1 MAKEKKDPVIIQQD
15 ADSSLYNRL
24 QQHTLDEVQRLSG
37 KVWTDFNVH
46 DPGVTLMDIANYALT
61 ETDYKLRFELQD
73 YLTTKEVCFDPIR
86 FGLFPVEAVYTT
98 APVTTEDYRKL
109 LYSHVPSLDSIWV
122 ICNNKTGGYTVRIAL
137 PPYKKSNEDDIIQQ
151 VKEVYNSHRN
161 LCEYLE
167 KVEVVHPEELELWA
181 ELEIEQGAD
190 PSVVLAKIYE
200 AIHIYLSGA
209 FHIYMPEERK
219 LTEMSPEEWL
229 EGSSD
234 GLRVE
239 IPEQKNTE
247 YELYKRLWS
256 VDGVHSFSTCYLMKN
271 GMPQTDFSEGFTLK
285 IPKSDKELKVKIR
298 CGKTLMTIEMKKFN
312 SHLDTY
318 YASKERNRNRIAKNR
333 NEACR
338 VKGNYRDIFTHTP
351 LACDFPLCYNL
362 PSPEGK
368 TTSFE
373 AYLKL
378 YDWIN
383 EQGLED
389 LKELPHLLSF
399 DEPKDDS
406 TLSPRKIKLFSS
418 YLDFLDSLYGVESNP
433 QWLKEENCYGE
444 TEIEVVVRRME
455 FLRHTARMTR
465 DRAKAKNLSF
475 TGDGLNTPTV
485 KEWFCRLLGINSD
498 DEHTVSNVLPGHNL
512 RLIEKRKNK
521 PFLDRL
527 DALLIDEKLFNEKY
541 VNPVSYEQTASDDE
555 EKRKEYSRLRTE
567 LPIFNDNRISGDLFR
582 HGLSL
587 DNYRIVEASKGEYM
601 LIYRNQ
607 EKEGWT
613 NLGRTDNKEQL
624 NTLANILRKYLL
636 ELNRDCE
643 TVYILESV
651 LVKKEYPFHLLI
663 VLPDWTLRFHTP
675 RFREMC
681 RNLLRSIIPAH
692 ISGEIYWLD
701 EKCMQRFE
709 NGYRQLM
716 NAIGNGDMK
725 DYCDMLYNA
734 IYELL
739 QTADEKQFLDDNY

>member
-1 MAKEKKDPVIIQQD
+1 MAKAKEEPAIIQED
-15 ADSSLYNRL
+15 VDNSLYNRL

-61 ETDYKLRFELQD
+61 ETDYKLRFDLQD
-73 YLTTKEVCFDPIR
+73 YLTTKDGNFDSER
-86 FGLFPVEAVYTT
+86 FGLFSAEAVYTT
-98 APVTTEDYRKL
+98 APVTAEDYRKL
-109 LYSHVPSLDSIWV
+109 FYSHISSIDSVWV
-122 ICNNKTGGYTVRIAL
+122 ICNNETGGYTVRIAQS
-137 PPYKKSNEDDIIQQ
+137 PYEKQNEDAIIKQ

-181 ELEIEQGAD
+181 ELEIEPGAD
-190 PSVVLAKIYE
+190 PSIVLAKIYE
-200 AIHIYLSGA
+200 TILFYLSGT
-209 FHIYMPEERK
+209 FHIYAPAERK

-239 IPEQKNTE
+239 IPQQKNTE

-256 VDGVHSFSTCYLMKN
+256 VDGIHSFSTCYLMRN
-271 GMPQTDFSEGFTLK
+271 GTPQTDFSEGFTLK

-298 CGKTLMTIEMKKFN
+298 CGKTFLTIDMKKFN
-312 SHLDTY
+312 SHLETY
-318 YASKERNRNRIAKNR
+318 YASQKQNRDRIGSR
-333 NEACR
+333 NELCLAQ
-338 VKGNYRDIFTHTP
+338 GSYRDIFTHTP
-351 LACDFPLCYNL
+351 LAYDFPLCYNL
-362 PSPEGK
+362 PSSKGK
-368 TTSFE
+368 ETSFE
-373 AYLKL
+373 ASLSL
-378 YDWIN
+378 YDWTI
-383 EQGLED
+383 EQGLKD

-399 DEPKDDS
+399 DELKDDS
-406 TLSPRKIKLFSS
+406 TLPPRKIQLFSS

-433 QWLKEENCYGE
+433 QGLMEDNSYGE
-444 TEIEVVVRRME
+444 TKKEIVVRRME
-455 FLRHTARMTR
+455 FLRHIARMTR
-465 DRAKAKNLSF
+465 DRAKAKDLSF

-485 KEWFCRLLGINSD
+485 KEWFCRLLGIDSD

-521 PFLDRL
+521 HFLDQL
-527 DALLIDEKLFNEKY
+527 DALLIDEKLFSEKY
-541 VNPVSYEQTASDDE
+541 INPVSYEQTASDDE
-555 EKRKEYSRLRTE
+555 GKRKEYSKLRTE

-651 LVKKEYPFHLLI
+651 LVKKENPFHILI
-663 VLPDWTLRFHTP
+663 VLPDWSLRFHTP
-675 RFREMC
+675 RFREVC
-681 RNLLRSIIPAH
+681 REVLRSIIPAH

-701 EKCMQRFE
+701 EKYMQRFE

-734 IYELL
+734 IYGLL
-739 QTADEKQFLDDNY
+739 QTTDEKQPLDDNY